1 MRKQECLATEA
12 EGEGFRGGGSGQPY
26 QKLLNGQGRLEKC
39 PLDLVKKVEQVV
51 IKMLTGWETK
61 EKSRKGFT

>member
-12 EGEGFRGGGSGQPY
+12 EGEGFREGGSGQSY

-51 IKMLTGWETK
+51 IKMLTG
-61 EKSRKGFT
+61 